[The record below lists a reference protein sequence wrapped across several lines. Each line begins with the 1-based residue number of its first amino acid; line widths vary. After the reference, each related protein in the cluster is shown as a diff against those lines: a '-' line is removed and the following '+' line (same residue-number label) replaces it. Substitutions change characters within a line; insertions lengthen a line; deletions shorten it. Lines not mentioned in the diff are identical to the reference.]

1 MVRDGRR
8 RKANLDMGDNKQ
20 GIRMR
25 TPPPPKPVGEKAP
38 APPET
43 TGKVPGPV
51 RFPTATRRKVQQEER
66 DSLWRRATGRPQLEA
81 AMRQRLQPYRFESN
95 SMTLRWVVAGL
106 AVWILAVLALTW
118 SDRQTLRTLKELE
131 ASGISSIP
139 PTGAGFGDLVAFS
152 KEEGF
157 TCATVAEILGEQSD
171 CPTVFE
177 IKKEFSGTQD
187 RGNLIFAVLA
197 VILITTAFPWGTMTQ
212 RASRNLL
219 TLRSAQQK
227 FQPDWIV
234 LWVVVGTAVFLL
246 MAPFGR
252 AVGVGTAIGLIV
264 LVWKVLPSF
273 SEVFKGSDPKSA
285 LGDDTAW
292 KRLGSVPLVAYLWMA
307 SVAVVLFFNPITV
320 ARLSPRNDMADLIG
334 VVNKLV
340 WSDLLL
346 LLPAVTGIL
355 MLRDLNQR
363 QEARRAMVG
372 DIEVTP
378 PRPRDPIEVEL
389 EKRIRMR
396 EERDQTKKT

>member
-1 MVRDGRR
+1 
-8 RKANLDMGDNKQ
+8 
-20 GIRMR
+20 
-25 TPPPPKPVGEKAP
+25 
-38 APPET
+38 
-43 TGKVPGPV
+43 
-51 RFPTATRRKVQQEER
+51 
-66 DSLWRRATGRPQLEA
+66 
-81 AMRQRLQPYRFESN
+81 MRQRLQPYRFESN
-95 SMTLRWVVAGL
+95 STTLRWVVAGL

-131 ASGISSIP
+131 ARGISSIP
-139 PTGAGFGDLVAFS
+139 PTGVGFGDLVAFA

-157 TCATVAEILGEQSD
+157 KCATVAEILGDKSD

-177 IKKEFSGTQD
+177 IKKEFSGTQE
-187 RGNLIFAVLA
+187 RGNVMFALLA

-252 AVGVGTAIGLIV
+252 AVGVGAAIGLIV

-273 SEVFKGSDPKSA
+273 SEVFKGSDPKPGSE
-285 LGDDTAW
+285 DDTAW
-292 KRLGSVPLVAYLWMA
+292 KRLGSVPPVAYLWMA
-307 SVAVVLFFNPITV
+307 SIAVVLFFNPITV

-334 VVNKLV
+334 VVNRLV

-346 LLPAVTGIL
+346 LLPAVAGIL
-355 MLRDLNQR
+355 MLRDLHQR
-363 QEARRAMVG
+363 QEARHAVVG

-378 PRPRDPIEVEL
+378 PRPQDPIEAEL

-396 EERDQTKKT
+396 EERDQAKEK